1 MPPLFPPPP
10 SILNGL
16 AISGGTF
23 FCGFP
28 KEVKNLLICS
38 MYVYALL
45 RGGGRHKK
53 TLLLS
58 RYGSDPHPSAPIED
72 KKLKL
77 HFFSPFF
84 YKYTYRTGRL

>member
-1 MPPLFPPPP
+1 
-10 SILNGL
+10 
-16 AISGGTF
+16 
-23 FCGFP
+23 
-28 KEVKNLLICS
+28 

-45 RGGGRHKK
+45 RGGGGVIKK

-58 RYGSDPHPSAPIED
+58 GYGSDPHPSAPIED

-84 YKYTYRTGRL
+84 INIPIEREGSEMENLYKKNRVVPDLPTLVYQKFLW

>member
-1 MPPLFPPPP
+1 MYVFTPPPLLMAWP
-10 SILNGL
+10 LVEEL
-16 AISGGTF
+16 F
-23 FCGFP
+23 FSCFP